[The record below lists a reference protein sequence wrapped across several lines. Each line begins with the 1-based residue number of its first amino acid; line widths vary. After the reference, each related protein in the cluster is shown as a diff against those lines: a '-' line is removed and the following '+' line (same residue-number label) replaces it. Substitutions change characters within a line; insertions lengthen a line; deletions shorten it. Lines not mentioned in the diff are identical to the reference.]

1 MQKVKAGD
9 LDQLGLLFERY
20 HRVLFSFFYHLNQSV
35 ELSEDLVQNVFLRV
49 LKYRHN
55 FRGDGEFKSWLFHI
69 ARNVNYDHHR
79 RYRQRHVEDVEAWK
93 DRLPDESPGRQQ
105 EMIQEEEMEKLKMAL
120 RRLEPE
126 KREVIVLSKL
136 KGMKYREIGQVLG
149 CTEGAVKVKVY
160 RALRALKAVYGDL
173 EKS

>member
-9 LDQLGLLFERY
+9 LDQLGLIFERY
-20 HRVLFSFFYHLNQSV
+20 HRVLFSFFYNLNRDV
-35 ELSEDLVQNVFLRV
+35 ELSEDLVQNVFVRV

-79 RYRQRHVEDVEAWK
+79 KKGRYHTVDVEAWK
-93 DRLPDESPGRQQ
+93 DRISDQTPGRQQ
-105 EMIQEEEMEKLKMAL
+105 EMIKKEEMERLKNAL
-120 RRLEPE
+120 RRLDPE

-136 KGMKYREIGQVLG
+136 RGMKYKEIGEVLG
-149 CTEGAVKVKVY
+149 CTEGAVKVKVF
-160 RALRALKAVYGDL
+160 RALRELKEVYGDL
-173 EKS
+173 DKE